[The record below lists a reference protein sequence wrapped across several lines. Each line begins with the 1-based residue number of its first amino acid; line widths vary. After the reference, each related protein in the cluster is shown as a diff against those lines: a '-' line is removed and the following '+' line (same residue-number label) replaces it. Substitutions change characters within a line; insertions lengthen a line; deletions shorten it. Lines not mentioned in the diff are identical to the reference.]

1 MTAWFRDWIPSYT
14 ILKETEH
21 AVLFRIPQSGYAGYT
36 FWFPKKFMCKPLNK
50 TTDNP
55 SNQLN
60 KFRKV
65 FYPETLHVTIS
76 NGKESIP
83 ILAGVAFSAIRTPQ
97 FHPYRKESREIKD
110 LIGY

>member
-36 FWFPKKFMCKPLNK
+36 FWFPKKFMVKSTEK
-50 TTDNP
+50 G
-55 SNQLN
+55 

-76 NGKESIP
+76 NGKENIP

-97 FHPYRKESREIKD
+97 FHPYCKESREVRD